1 MNASWLIHI
10 LFLLVLVI
18 LILFLRFNPQLG
30 KWGRGFWISLWLLN
44 SFMYIRAIFARLLPV
59 PGSWDDLVFGLM
71 FAFTSY
77 AMLAAISST
86 WLYLLYKRKTK

>member
-10 LFLLVLVI
+10 LFLIVLII

-30 KWGRGFWISLWLLN
+30 KWGRGFWVGLWLLN
-44 SFMYIRAIFARLLPV
+44 SFLYIRTVMARLFPA
-59 PGSWDDLVFGLM
+59 PGSWDDLVFGL
-71 FAFTSY
+71 FFVFTSY
-77 AMLAAISST
+77 ALLAAISST